1 MLNIHLGQPNA
12 ICIMRG
18 PGLQQEWPSGNEK
31 EVFRKTRACL
41 SSTGRESTAHILFSL
56 TGFSQILLKK
66 MYHISWESPENPS
79 ALLKF

>member
-31 EVFRKTRACL
+31 VFRKTRACL
-41 SSTGRESTAHILFSL
+41 SSTGRESTAHILFL
-56 TGFSQILLKK
+56 DRIFPDFA
-66 MYHISWESPENPS
+66 EENVSHFMGVPREPFCS
-79 ALLKF
+79 A